1 MATTPE
7 RISPQP
13 LATSPPLHP
22 VAGPQGESHQTAEH
36 REVSPQAQV
45 SRHRVAWRLE
55 AWHLEASF
63 PVAQPLEEAS
73 QGERRQGEASSPL
86 V

>member
-1 MATTPE
+1 MH
-7 RISPQP
+7 P
-13 LATSPPLHP
+13 LAEPQVARHQAAERREASP
-22 VAGPQGESHQTAEH
+22 
-36 REVSPQAQV
+36 PQAQV
-45 SRHRVAWRLE
+45 YRHLE

-86 V
+86 VWGLGGGR